1 MMLVIKNN
9 YKGQVDLVVKERVE
23 EDLLK
28 DMIKIMIIIDNDT
41 NDIMKNKF

>member
-1 MMLVIKNN
+1 MLVIKNN
-9 YKGQVDLVVKERVE
+9 YKGQQVDLVVKEIV

-41 NDIMKNKF
+41 NDIMKNKV